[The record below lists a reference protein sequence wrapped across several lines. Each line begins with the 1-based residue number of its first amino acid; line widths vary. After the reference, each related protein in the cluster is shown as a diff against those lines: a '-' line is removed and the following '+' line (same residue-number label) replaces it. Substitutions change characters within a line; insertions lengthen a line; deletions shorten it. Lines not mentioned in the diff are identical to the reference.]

1 MLTFLY
7 NASFVFD
14 SILLYLYYQTLFGK
28 RRVNI
33 PAPFFVFSFVFAE
46 LIFTF
51 ITSFLVGD
59 VSPTAIYFRIVLNIT
74 INFILSFMYI
84 APVVH
89 RILVVICYTILGII
103 CEDITY
109 YIIYHITNISIE
121 SDSLPESSFMIISL
135 ICNLLQF
142 FLTMLLHVFWK
153 RKSGIRSFTY
163 TMLLLIIPAL
173 SLCLTLSPSCFELN
187 LTNPDLYMTLVL
199 FLLVINIANYV
210 LLENVLK
217 AETLEQKSKHLEKQI
232 TYQRQKYMQ
241 LGEAY
246 RNIRS
251 FMHDAKKHL
260 FYIEQCVNEKNYERI
275 IPYSKETIADLESRY
290 CTVNTGNL
298 VIDAFISN
306 FILQTARHG
315 IELTTSLKLNCNE
328 IPIDDYHLTIIL
340 GNLLDNALNACL
352 QQFGGR
358 INIKIQTIENTFTIY
373 ITNTYIIPPS
383 EKQPDNIE
391 EIDFIHGYGLKN
403 VKDSVEEC
411 GGIILMNYE
420 NSIYSVT
427 IIFPLNNS

>member
-7 NASFVFD
+7 NTTLIFD
-14 SILLYLYYQTLFGK
+14 GILLYLYYQTLLVK
-28 RRVNI
+28 RRADI
-33 PAPFFVFSFVFAE
+33 PIPLFAVGFVLAE
-46 LIFTF
+46 LISAFAA
-51 ITSFLVGD
+51 SFSVGD
-59 VSPTAIYFRIVLNIT
+59 TSLVATYFRVGLNTVIC
-74 INFILSFMYI
+74 FILSFMYTVPF
-84 APVVH
+84 AH

-103 CEDITY
+103 CEGLSY
-109 YIIYHITNISIE
+109 YIIYAGTSINL
-121 SDSLPESSFMIISL
+121 DTPAKSSFMIISL

-142 FLTMLLHVFWK
+142 FFIMLLHVLWK
-153 RKSGIRSFTY
+153 RKTGIRSFTY
-163 TMLLLIIPAL
+163 AMLLLLIPAL
-173 SLCLTLSPSCFELN
+173 SLCLVLSPSCFELN
-187 LTNPDLYMTLVL
+187 KTAPHVYMTLAM
-199 FLLVINIANYV
+199 FLLIINIVNYV
-210 LLENVLK
+210 LLGNVLK
-217 AETLEQKSKHLEKQI
+217 SEALEQKAAHLEKQI
-232 TYQRQKYMQ
+232 AFQRQKYMQ

-260 FYIEQCVNEKNYERI
+260 FYIEQCVNDKNYDAI
-275 IPYSKETIADLESRY
+275 IPYSQETIADLESRY

-306 FILQTARHG
+306 YILQTARHG
-315 IELTTSLKLNCNE
+315 IELTTSLKLDCNA

-352 QQFGGR
+352 QQFEGR
-358 INIKIQTIENTFTIY
+358 INVMIQTVENTFTIY

-411 GGIILMNYE
+411 GGIMVMNYE
-420 NSIYSVT
+420 NSLYGVT

>member
-7 NASFVFD
+7 NASSIFD
-14 SILLYLYYQTLFGK
+14 GILLYLYYQTLLAK
-28 RRVNI
+28 RRSDI
-33 PAPFFVFSFVFAE
+33 PTPLFAAGFVLAE
-46 LIFTF
+46 LISAFAA
-51 ITSFLVGD
+51 SLSVGD
-59 VSPTAIYFRIVLNIT
+59 TSLGAIYFRVGLNT
-74 INFILSFMYI
+74 IIYFVLSFMY
-84 APVVH
+84 AVPFAH
-89 RILVVICYTILGII
+89 RTLVVICYAILGII
-103 CEDITY
+103 CEAISY
-109 YIIYHITNISIE
+109 YIIYASTSINL
-121 SDSLPESSFMIISL
+121 DTPAKASFVIISL

-142 FLTMLLHVFWK
+142 FLIMLLHVFWR
-153 RKSGIRSFTY
+153 RKSGVRSFTY
-163 TMLLLIIPAL
+163 SMLLLLIPAL
-173 SLCLTLSPSCFELN
+173 SLFLTLSPSGFALR
-187 LTNPDLYMTLVL
+187 LTDPDLYMTLVL
-199 FLLVINIANYV
+199 FLLIINIANYV

-217 AETLEQKSKHLEKQI
+217 AEALEQKAQNLEKQV

-298 VIDAFISN
+298 VIDAFVSN

-315 IELTTSLKLNCNE
+315 IELTTSLKLDCNE

-352 QQFGGR
+352 QQSFGK
-358 INIKIQTIENTFTIY
+358 INVMIQTIENTFTIY
-373 ITNTYIIPPS
+373 ITNTYIPPDK
-383 EKQPDNIE
+383 KQPDNIE

-403 VKDSVEEC
+403 VRDSVKEC
-411 GGIILMNYE
+411 GGIMLMNYE
-420 NSIYSVT
+420 NSLYSVT
-427 IIFPLNNS
+427 IIFPLKNS